1 MDRPQAIEG
10 NILSKIGL
18 IALAG
23 LALLVIGDSYAA
35 DKIVLTC
42 SGAPS
47 GTIETPIPSL
57 SLIIDLNLFWVM
69 GSIGSF
75 FISKITENRVD
86 FKAVR
91 NGDIVLGSVDR
102 YSGSAV
108 ITTRRNEEVV
118 STYNLTCKRANPLF

>member
-1 MDRPQAIEG
+1 
-10 NILSKIGL
+10 LSKIGL
-18 IALAG
+18 IAVAA

-35 DKIVLTC
+35 DKIVLAC
-42 SGAPS
+42 SGTLS
-47 GTIETPIPSL
+47 GTTETPIPSL
-57 SLIIDLNLFWVM
+57 SLIIDLNLFRVM

-108 ITTRRNEEVV
+108 ITTRSNQEAV

>member
-1 MDRPQAIEG
+1 VDRPQAIEG

-18 IALAG
+18 IALAA

-57 SLIIDLNLFWVM
+57 SLIIDLNLFRVM